1 MEFMKLTEAAKTPA
15 RETAG
20 SLKGYERRL
29 FMARMVRAL
38 GPGGQNLAEREFGW
52 SGQTIRK
59 GEHELK
65 SGMECVDGR
74 RGRGQKPAEEIF
86 PNLLADIKTIVDGQ
100 SQTDPQFRNQRLYT
114 RLSAAEVRRQLV
126 AHHGYDE
133 ATVPCGETIRV
144 KLNLLGYHPSRV
156 AKTKPKIP
164 QTDAIF
170 DAVNSAKEEAT
181 LSAKELLASV
191 DTKAV
196 VKVGEFSRNGTTR
209 VATKALDHDFN
220 ADARVTPVGILLPQH
235 DDLRIFMATSK
246 ATSDCIVDCVDMWWA
261 DVRLRFPEVERL
273 TLLQDNGPENSG
285 RRTQFLKRMVDFVH
299 DHHIDVRLATYPPY
313 HSKYNPIERCWGA
326 LEKHWNGSLLDTVN
340 TVVEF
345 AKTMTWKG
353 AHPVITLVTKTYAA
367 GVKLSK
373 TAMKAVEAQLRRR
386 DGLEPWFVDIRRQP
400 HSG

>member
-1 MEFMKLTEAAKTPA
+1 VKAAKA
-15 RETAG
+15 
-20 SLKGYERRL
+20 
-29 FMARMVRAL
+29 
-38 GPGGQNLAEREFGW
+38 
-52 SGQTIRK
+52 
-59 GEHELK
+59 
-65 SGMECVDGR
+65 
-74 RGRGQKPAEEIF
+74 
-86 PNLLADIKTIVDGQ
+86 
-100 SQTDPQFRNQRLYT
+100 
-114 RLSAAEVRRQLV
+114 
-126 AHHGYDE
+126 E
-133 ATVPCGETIRV
+133 AT
-144 KLNLLGYHPSRV
+144 S
-156 AKTKPKIP
+156 
-164 QTDAIF
+164 
-170 DAVNSAKEEAT
+170 SAT
-181 LSAKELLASV
+181 ELLASV

-196 VKVGEFSRNGTTR
+196 VKVGDFSRDGMTR

-246 ATSDCIVDCVDMWWA
+246 ATSDCIVDCVEMWWA
-261 DVRLRFPEVERL
+261 DVRLRFPDAERI

-299 DHHIDVRLATYPPY
+299 DHQIDVRLAYYPPY

-353 AHPVITLVTKTYAA
+353 AHPVITLLTKTYAT
-367 GVKLSK
+367 GVKVSK

-386 DGLEPWFVDIRRQP
+386 DGLEPWFVDILHQR